1 MPRRRAF
8 TIIESLLAVGVIS
21 VAFVLLAQFLT
32 LAAGQRRAGEE
43 RRIALQEAANV
54 LERISA
60 LPADEATAE
69 RVANWQPSAELK
81 RVLPKAQLRITLAAE
96 AGPPRGQKVRVEVV
110 WPNAAGELNAPLGL
124 TAYRY
129 PPEAQP

>member
-1 MPRRRAF
+1 M
-8 TIIESLLAVGVIS
+8 GVIS

-32 LAAGQRRAGEE
+32 LAAQQRRTSEQ

-60 LPADEATAE
+60 LPAEELTTD
-69 RVANWQPSAELK
+69 RLANWQPSAELA
-81 RVLPKAQLRITLAAE
+81 RELPQAKLQISLAPE
-96 AGPPRGQKVRVEVV
+96 AGPPRGQKVRVEVA
-110 WPNAAGELNAPLGL
+110 WPNAAGELNAPIGL

-129 PPEAQP
+129 AREAQP